1 MKQVVV
7 EEQSGEEPPK
17 FPFVDHC
24 DEIERAEA
32 MQRGWIG
39 QCASPEFNA
48 KGRDVE
54 QDKNN
59 YDPSIS

>member
-1 MKQVVV
+1 
-7 EEQSGEEPPK
+7 
-17 FPFVDHC
+17 
-24 DEIERAEA
+24 
-32 MQRGWIG
+32 MQRDWIG
-39 QCASPEFNA
+39 HRASPEFNA